1 MATVLVVDDV
11 AVMRFTIKEKLKNLG
26 HEVIAEAENGKE
38 AVEQY
43 KKHLPDFVTMD
54 VTMPEVDGIKNGI
67 DSLKAILEFDS
78 TATVLMLTS
87 HGEEKLVIEAVGL
100 GAKGYILKPVN
111 EEKIKNT
118 LSKLAYII

>member
-38 AVEQY
+38 AVDLY

-78 TATVLMLTS
+78 TATVIMLTS